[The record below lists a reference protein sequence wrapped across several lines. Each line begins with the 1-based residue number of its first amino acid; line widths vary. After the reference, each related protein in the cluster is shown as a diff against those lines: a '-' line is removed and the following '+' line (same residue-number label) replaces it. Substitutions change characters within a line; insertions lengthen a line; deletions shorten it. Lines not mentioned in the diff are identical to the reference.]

1 MAKIYIVEDDSS
13 IRDLVLYALST
24 TEMSG
29 VGYASGV
36 EFWKAMS
43 MEFPD
48 LILLDIMLPGEDGLF
63 ILEQLRKRKDT
74 KDIPVILLT
83 AKTSEYDRIK
93 GLDIGAD
100 DYVSKPFSV
109 FELMARIK
117 AVLRRTKREVDVFS
131 NISFKEVTVYPEQY
145 NVQVSGKSIVL
156 TSKEFEILFLL
167 ISHPERVF
175 KRDELMN
182 KIWGVD
188 FQGETRTVDMHIKT
202 LRQKLQE
209 SGNIIKTIRGV
220 GYKVG
225 Q

>member
-48 LILLDIMLPGEDGLF
+48 LILLDIMLPGEDGLS

>member
-48 LILLDIMLPGEDGLF
+48 LILLDIMLPGEDGLS

-131 NISFKEVTVYPEQY
+131 NIPLK
-145 NVQVSGKSIVL
+145 K
-156 TSKEFEILFLL
+156 
-167 ISHPERVF
+167 
-175 KRDELMN
+175 
-182 KIWGVD
+182 
-188 FQGETRTVDMHIKT
+188 
-202 LRQKLQE
+202 
-209 SGNIIKTIRGV
+209 
-220 GYKVG
+220 
-225 Q
+225 

>member
-48 LILLDIMLPGEDGLF
+48 LILLDIMLPGEDGLS

-220 GYKVG
+220 GYKVE